1 MIDRIKIALFCLES
15 KIRHSTICGP
25 QTVKAFLFCLES
37 KIRHSTIVQHERIR
51 EFMFCLESKI
61 RHSTIRYCALFL
73 CSATY
78 KKIRRP
84 IFLPEEHLLRQG
96 NLLSGTRPAMK
107 NEHLIPLDI
116 RNEKTADRTIRRYH
130 FLDSAGVGSHS
141 FLSNARAGI
150 DAILNHRIA
159 VF

>member
-1 MIDRIKIALFCLES
+1 MAGMGAVPDRFCLES
-15 KIRHSTICGP
+15 KIRHSTMRP
-25 QTVKAFLFCLES
+25 AVYLRKPVFCLES
-37 KIRHSTIVQHERIR
+37 KIRHST
-51 EFMFCLESKI
+51 M
-61 RHSTIRYCALFL
+61 RYCALFL

-84 IFLPEEHLLRQG
+84 IFLPEEHLLRKG

-130 FLDSAGVGSHS
+130 FLDSAGVGSYS
-141 FLSNARAGI
+141 FLSNTRAGI

>member
-1 MIDRIKIALFCLES
+1 MVFPSMAI
-15 KIRHSTICGP
+15 
-25 QTVKAFLFCLES
+25 
-37 KIRHSTIVQHERIR
+37 
-51 EFMFCLESKI
+51 
-61 RHSTIRYCALFL
+61 FL

-78 KKIRRP
+78 KKIRHP

-159 VF
+159 VFQKSLTEILIVFLSSGVVVGRSKNTTSHPIL